1 MLTRAYPAVRSA
13 AADRPGDASRRARRV
28 AGTTRV
34 SGGRLTER
42 SRPARISSTRFARRR
57 AVRPR
62 SGDPGSRDPSRWR
75 VRQVYGDGK
84 VLLDQL
90 REVADLLAEGFDA
103 SGRSSKDLLNG
114 LVQKVRWSGGDFVC
128 LVADDGADG
137 SAMVG
142 ACDLTLL
149 PAGGPKRS
157 REGLVADVPAQL
169 ALDPDADHFLY
180 LTGMVVPGRMRRR
193 GVGRAL
199 LAQSERLAAKMRPR
213 PRCVA
218 LHVSKKN
225 DAARGL
231 YERAGYASVEDLADG
246 AGGGEGAARDDGG
259 LLASF
264 PLAYPAGGLLG
275 GMGKKP
281 ASRDEALMVKWL
293 EEDEGAS
300 GGGAS
305 EASEDD
311 ARE

>member
-1 MLTRAYPAVRSA
+1 MMMTWRSPRRTPRDSRSLPLRVHTPPPAMLTRAYPAVRSA

-157 REGLVADVPAQL
+157 REGRP
-169 ALDPDADHFLY
+169 
-180 LTGMVVPGRMRRR
+180 R
-193 GVGRAL
+193 GGGGGPRKKARQEAGTEIKILSAAAFCVRAL
-199 LAQSERLAAKMRPR
+199 AGQLWR
-213 PRCVA
+213 A
-218 LHVSKKN
+218 LV
-225 DAARGL
+225 
-231 YERAGYASVEDLADG
+231 
-246 AGGGEGAARDDGG
+246 
-259 LLASF
+259 
-264 PLAYPAGGLLG
+264 
-275 GMGKKP
+275 
-281 ASRDEALMVKWL
+281 
-293 EEDEGAS
+293 
-300 GGGAS
+300 
-305 EASEDD
+305 
-311 ARE
+311 